1 MTVLRQQMLDAMEL
15 RAFTQRTREAYLHW
29 VIELAR
35 HTHTAP
41 EQLDAADLER
51 FLLYLL
57 RERHL
62 APATCAQ
69 ALQAL
74 RFLWCVVLKRP
85 DIVVDLPSPNIPQ
98 RLPLILSR
106 AEVAR
111 ILDAACNL
119 RNHVALMTAYAAGLR
134 VSEVCHLH
142 VADIDSERMALRVEQ
157 GKGARDRYSLLPPQ
171 LLEALRLY
179 WRAYRPRVW
188 LFPSRR
194 ADIPVDISLVQ
205 KWFYAARDKAGI
217 TKRVGIHSLRHAFAT
232 HLLEAGVDL
241 RTIQGLLG
249 HRHITTTMRYLHL
262 AQPGTLSVASRT
274 NLLETLSG

>member
-1 MTVLRQQMLDAMEL
+1 MLDAMEL
-15 RAFTQRTREAYLHW
+15 RPFAQRTREAYLHW
-29 VIELAR
+29 AIELAR

-41 EQLDAADLER
+41 DQLVTADLET
-51 FLLYLL
+51 FILHLL

-85 DIVVDLPSPNIPQ
+85 DIVVDLPSPIIPQ

-119 RNHVALMTAYAAGLR
+119 RNRVVLMTTYAAGLR
-134 VSEVCHLH
+134 VSEVCHLR

-179 WRAYRPRVW
+179 WRAYRPQVW

-205 KWFYAARDKAGI
+205 KWFYAARDKAGVS
-217 TKRVGIHSLRHAFAT
+217 KRAASTACAT
-232 HLLEAGVDL
+232 PSPP
-241 RTIQGLLG
+241 ICWK
-249 HRHITTTMRYLHL
+249 
-262 AQPGTLSVASRT
+262 PGSICAPSRACWAT
-274 NLLETLSG
+274 ATSARRCATCIWPSPAHFPSRRARICWTA